1 MKSHAKAVVIGGGVV
16 GCSVLY
22 HLAKAGWN
30 DIMLI
35 ERSELT
41 SGSSW
46 HAAGGFHTLNGDP
59 NVAKLQAY
67 TVQLYK
73 EIEEISGQSCSL
85 HLTGGVMMADTPE
98 RMDFLRL
105 AHAKGRYLGMDTE
118 LITPSEAK
126 AMFPLMDETNFVG
139 AMWDPV
145 EGHLDPSG
153 TTHAYAKAARKLG
166 AEIVLRNRVV
176 ELTQEVD
183 GTWNVVTEQGTV
195 KAEHVVNC
203 GGLWAREIGR
213 MVGVELPVLAMEHMY
228 LLTEPMPEV
237 EEFNKSTGREMI
249 GVLDF
254 KGEIYTRQERNGILL
269 GTYEKACKPW
279 SPVSTPWD
287 FGHELLQPDI
297 DRIAPSLEIGFKHF
311 PGIEKAGIKQ
321 IINGPFT
328 FALDGNP
335 LVGPVQGLTNFWC
348 ACAVMA
354 GFSQGGG
361 VGLALSNWMVH
372 GDPGFDVWGMD
383 VARFGEWATLR
394 YTNAK
399 VRENYSRRFSIRFPN
414 EELPAARPAKTTPLY
429 DTMLA
434 NNAVMGDSWGLET
447 PLWFAPKGS
456 EPKDVVSF
464 HRSNDFRPIGE
475 EVRATRERVGVT
487 EIANFAKY
495 EVSGPGAEDFLNR
508 LMTNRMPKTGRIV
521 LTPMLNEFG
530 RLIGDFTI
538 AKAGPRGGEDRFMI
552 WGSSAAQKYHM
563 RWFEKHLPKD
573 GPRASEVRIHRF
585 DQTLVGLSIA
595 GPKSRDL
602 LQKLVDVDISTK
614 AFRFMD
620 FREMA
625 VGGAPCMVNRIT
637 YTGDLGYEIWMAP
650 AYQRL
655 VYKAIKEA
663 GEEFGLVDFGMRA
676 LLSMR
681 LEKNFP
687 TWFRELRPIYGP
699 FEGSMDRFIK
709 LEKNDFIGR
718 EAAAKEQAEGPK
730 LRRVSFIVDAADA
743 DVMGDEPIWAKV
755 GGKDYGTVEK
765 PHGYGAPRFDAG
777 GKEVRG
783 SNAAEGASAVR
794 GIVDGDWRVVGW
806 VTSGGYA
813 HYVEKSMAQGYVP
826 AALAEN
832 ESAGLFEIEIL
843 GQRRP
848 ARINVEPPF
857 DPSGEKMRT

>member
-22 HLAKAGWN
+22 HLARAGWT
-30 DIMLI
+30 DVMLI

-73 EIEEISGQSCSL
+73 ELEELSGQSCSL
-85 HLTGGVMMADTPE
+85 HLTGGIMMADTPE

-153 TTHAYAKAARKLG
+153 TTHAYAKAAQKLG

-176 ELTQEVD
+176 ELTQEPD
-183 GTWNVVTEQGTV
+183 GIWNVITEKGTV

-203 GGLWAREIGR
+203 GGLWAREVGR
-213 MVGVELPVLAMEHMY
+213 MVGVELPLLAMEHMY

-237 EEFNKSTGREMI
+237 EEFNKSTGREMV

-279 SPVSTPWD
+279 SPVDTPWD
-287 FGHELLQPDI
+287 FGHELLIPDI

-311 PGIEKAGIKQ
+311 PGIEKAGIKR

-328 FALDGNP
+328 FAPDGNP

-361 VGLALSNWMVH
+361 VGLALSNWMVD

-414 EELPAARPAKTTPLY
+414 EELPAARPAQTTPLY
-429 DTMLA
+429 DTMVA
-434 NNAVMGDSWGLET
+434 ANAVMGDSWGLET
-447 PLWFAPKGS
+447 PLWFAPAGT
-456 EPKDVVSF
+456 EPRDIVSY
-464 HRSNDFRPIGE
+464 HRSNDFEHVGN

-495 EVSGPGAEDFLNR
+495 EVAGPGAEAFLNR
-508 LMTNRMPKTGRIV
+508 LMTNRMPKKGRIV

-530 RLIGDFTI
+530 KLIGDFTI
-538 AKAGPRGGEDRFMI
+538 ANTTGRTGEDKFMI

-573 GPRASEVRIHRF
+573 GSVRIHRF

-595 GPKSRDL
+595 GPRSQAL
-602 LQKLVDVDISTK
+602 LQKLVDEDVSTK
-614 AFRFMD
+614 AFKFMD
-620 FREMA
+620 FRDMA
-625 VGGAPCMVNRIT
+625 VAGAPCLVNRIT
-637 YTGDLGYEIWMAP
+637 YTGDLGYEIWMQP

-655 VYKAIKEA
+655 VYSAIKAA
-663 GEEFGLVDFGMRA
+663 GEEFGIVDFGMRA

-699 FEGSMDRFIK
+699 FEGSMDRFIR

-718 EAAAKEQAEGPK
+718 EAAAREKAEGPR
-730 LRRVSFIVDAADA
+730 LRRVSLIVDAEGA

-755 GGKDYGTVEK
+755 GDKDFGTVEK
-765 PHGYGAPRFDAG
+765 PHGYGAPRFDATG
-777 GKEVRG
+777 EEVRG
-783 SNAAEGASAVR
+783 SPAASGASGIR
-794 GIVDGDWRVVGW
+794 GITDGEWRVVGW

-813 HYVEKSMAQGYVP
+813 HHVEKSLAQGYVP
-826 AALAEN
+826 AALAED
-832 ESAGLFEIEIL
+832 ESHGMFEIEIL
-843 GQRRP
+843 GKRRP
-848 ARINVEPPF
+848 ARINVQPLF
-857 DPSGEKMRT
+857 DPAGDKMRS